1 MKKLLSVAL
10 FSVLLVSLTG
20 CVGNMLVPT
29 SGTQWTDEQFKPYVA
44 RNATKDE
51 MVAAIGNPD
60 RRVALK
66 NGELFEYIYTTNNG
80 GLKDIVQ
87 GKVVLEFNDRD
98 VLVKEYRTGM
108 TW

>member
-1 MKKLLSVAL
+1 MKKLFFA
-10 FSVLLVSLTG
+10 VLLVSLTG
-20 CVGNMLVPT
+20 CGSLIADALVPT
-29 SGTQWTDEQFKPYVA
+29 SGTQLTDEQFKPYVV

-51 MVAAIGNPD
+51 MVAVIGNPD

-66 NGELFEYIYTTNNG
+66 NGELFEYFYSTNNG
-80 GLKDIVQ
+80 LKAADS